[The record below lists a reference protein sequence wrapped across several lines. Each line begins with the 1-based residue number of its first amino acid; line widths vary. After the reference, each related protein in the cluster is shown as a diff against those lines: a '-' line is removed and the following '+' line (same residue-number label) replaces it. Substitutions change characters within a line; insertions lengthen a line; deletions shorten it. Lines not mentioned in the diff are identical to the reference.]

1 MARLVTLA
9 FGANLLMQ
17 TMCRAKATA
26 QQRMRTSPGPK
37 TKLNSLSIEM
47 RVRPMIERDM
57 PTIAARAGFW
67 RRKKK
72 EKIGTR
78 GTDMPVIKPALLT
91 DVYCKPMV
99 WQAYHV

>member
-1 MARLVTLA
+1 MARLVALA

-26 QQRMRTSPGPK
+26 QQRMRTSPGPN

-47 RVRPMIERDM
+47 RARPMIERVM

-72 EKIGTR
+72 EKIGTSYPGFLEKR
-78 GTDMPVIKPALLT
+78 CLIVMKDLCELL
-91 DVYCKPMV
+91 
-99 WQAYHV
+99 HH